1 MAAGEQDKA
10 RVKPEPNPMESSKW
24 PHSDLRSWNWVV
36 VQIIYEQSAHTGIT
50 NADDGRNRIGQD
62 TTGRDGTEQDKEAQT
77 SVVIVLQL
85 LYYNSELGTRN
96 WGQSAVV
103 AQ

>member
-1 MAAGEQDKA
+1 M
-10 RVKPEPNPMESSKW
+10 
-24 PHSDLRSWNWVV
+24 

-50 NADDGRNRIGQD
+50 NAAGRTGQD
-62 TTGRDGTEQDKEAQT
+62 IGHRRAGQEDDKEAQT

-85 LYYNSELGTRN
+85 LYYNRGGLGTWNSEL
-96 WGQSAVV
+96 WGQSVVV